1 MKGLV
6 SMKITLSLNGD
17 ISINDDHKKKIKRN
31 KGKSCLLF
39 PDNYT
44 VIDIETTGLDSRY
57 NSIIEVAA
65 IRVRNNNIASTFSSL
80 VKPDQYY
87 VLDKSEFDS
96 DYLDCTDFLLDDENN
111 GFYYIDSFI
120 TELTGIT
127 NKMLFDSPE
136 PKAVLNDFLKFLG
149 DDLLIGHNVN
159 FDINFLY
166 DEFKK
171 LYGKELSN
179 NFVDTLRLSR
189 FLHKD
194 LLHHRLCDMSA
205 FYNIDYSNQHR
216 SLADCFITNSLLDH
230 LKDTALKEYGNIE
243 SFLSTLKRKTHNSID
258 LKQITPENN
267 NFDITH
273 PLYNK
278 VCVFTGALER
288 MIRKEAMQIV
298 VNSGGKIG
306 NTVTKKTNY
315 LILGN
320 NTYCT
325 LIKDGKSNKQK
336 KAEKL
341 KLDGQ
346 DIEIL
351 SEDVFYDMINFR

>member
-1 MKGLV
+1 
-6 SMKITLSLNGD
+6 MKITLSLNGD

-149 DDLLIGHNVN
+149 DDLLIGHNVI

-166 DEFKK
+166 DEFKM
-171 LYGKELSN
+171 
-179 NFVDTLRLSR
+179 R
-189 FLHKD
+189 
-194 LLHHRLCDMSA
+194 A
-205 FYNIDYSNQHR
+205 
-216 SLADCFITNSLLDH
+216 
-230 LKDTALKEYGNIE
+230 
-243 SFLSTLKRKTHNSID
+243 
-258 LKQITPENN
+258 
-267 NFDITH
+267 
-273 PLYNK
+273 
-278 VCVFTGALER
+278 ER
-288 MIRKEAMQIV
+288 IR
-298 VNSGGKIG
+298 
-306 NTVTKKTNY
+306 
-315 LILGN
+315 
-320 NTYCT
+320 
-325 LIKDGKSNKQK
+325 
-336 KAEKL
+336 
-341 KLDGQ
+341 
-346 DIEIL
+346 
-351 SEDVFYDMINFR
+351 